1 MGVNYGQLS
10 DNLPS
15 LQATVNLLK
24 STTIQKVRL
33 FGAEP
38 AVIKAFANTGI
49 EIVIGFDNGD
59 IPTLASNP
67 NVASQFVKS
76 NVMSFYP
83 ASSIIAITV
92 GNEVL
97 TSGDQNLI
105 SQLLPAM
112 QNVQNALN
120 AGKLLLN
127 IYKLLKLL

>member
-1 MGVNYGQLS
+1 M
-10 DNLPS
+10 
-15 LQATVNLLK
+15 NLLK